1 MSSTL
6 FVSNLRRKA
15 HLEVPLDCEIGPVD
29 VNVMKRGCFEHTTLS
44 WVDSVL
50 NGSPWGKARARLVL
64 IEVSWCFKH
73 NFLHVCFLLEFY
85 LQNRELRHVD

>member
-50 NGSPWGKARARLVL
+50 NGSPWGEARA
-64 IEVSWCFKH
+64 
-73 NFLHVCFLLEFY
+73 
-85 LQNRELRHVD
+85 

>member
-15 HLEVPLDCEIGPVD
+15 HLKVPLDCKVGPVAI
-29 VNVMKRGCFEHTTLS
+29 NVVKRGCFEHTTLS

-50 NGSPWGKARARLVL
+50 NGSPWVKALA
-64 IEVSWCFKH
+64 
-73 NFLHVCFLLEFY
+73 
-85 LQNRELRHVD
+85 